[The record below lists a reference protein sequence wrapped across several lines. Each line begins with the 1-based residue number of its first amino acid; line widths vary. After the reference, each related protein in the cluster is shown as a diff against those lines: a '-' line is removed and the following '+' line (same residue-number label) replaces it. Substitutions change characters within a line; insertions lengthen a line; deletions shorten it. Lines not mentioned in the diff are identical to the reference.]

1 MKKNYISPEILVLN
15 ANIMSEL
22 LSQSG
27 SGSGKSEF
35 GGGDDGNENK
45 GGSTV
50 LPAGDDDFEDGLSTK
65 GSIFTWSDDYD
76 NEYYD

>member
-27 SGSGKSEF
+27 SGSGKSEY
-35 GGGDDGNENK
+35 GGGDDGDKDQE
-45 GGSTV
+45 GTTIQG
-50 LPAGDDDFEDGLSTK
+50 AGDGAFEGGLGSKGDSWSSWDD
-65 GSIFTWSDDYD
+65 
-76 NEYYD
+76 

>member
-22 LSQSG
+22 LSGSG
-27 SGSGKSEF
+27 SGSAVSEF
-35 GGGDDGNENK
+35 GGGEDGNENK

-50 LPAGDDDFEDGLSTK
+50 LPGGDDEFEGGLGSK
-65 GSIFTWSDDYD
+65 GDSWSSWDD
-76 NEYYD
+76 

>member
-27 SGSGKSEF
+27 SGNGKSEY

-50 LPAGDDDFEDGLSTK
+50 LPGGDDEFEGGLGSK
-65 GSIFTWSDDYD
+65 GDSWSSWDD
-76 NEYYD
+76 

>member
-22 LSQSG
+22 LSGSG
-27 SGSGKSEF
+27 SGNGKSEF
-35 GGGDDGNENK
+35 GGGDDGDKDK

-50 LPAGDDDFEDGLSTK
+50 LPGVDGAFEGGLGSKGDSWSSWDD
-65 GSIFTWSDDYD
+65 
-76 NEYYD
+76 

>member
-27 SGSGKSEF
+27 SGSAESEF

-50 LPAGDDDFEDGLSTK
+50 LPGGDDEFEGGLGSK
-65 GSIFTWSDDYD
+65 GDSWSSWDD
-76 NEYYD
+76 

>member
-27 SGSGKSEF
+27 NGSGNGSSVV
-35 GGGDDGNENK
+35 GDNVDGIIGDIGK
-45 GGSTV
+45 GD
-50 LPAGDDDFEDGLSTK
+50 DDDFEGGLGTK

-76 NEYYD
+76 NESYD

>member
-22 LSQSG
+22 LSGSG
-27 SGSGKSEF
+27 SGSAESEF

-50 LPAGDDDFEDGLSTK
+50 LPGGDDEFEGGLGSK
-65 GSIFTWSDDYD
+65 GDSWSSWDD
-76 NEYYD
+76 